1 LKRTASFGWAG
12 TGRGFTRGTP
22 WRSCF
27 FGERC
32 SERRILLKRHIYLSM
47 KTLEE
52 AKEIFFSRFGA
63 DLRTGEEEIPVE
75 ESLGRITAKPVF
87 ARISTPTYHSAAMD
101 GVAVKAEETYGTT
114 ERSPKILKVGEHALW
129 INTGQGV
136 PPGFNAVIMVEK
148 IHQMDERRLEIRAP
162 AYPWQN
168 IRKVGEDIVATQLLL
183 PQNHRIRAYDLGAM
197 ISAGVF
203 RVDTWRRPRVA
214 IIPTGSEL
222 IHHRDLRDPSQ
233 LERNRI
239 IESNSLIL
247 AGLVRECDAVPRV
260 YDIVP
265 DLEEDI
271 RKALER
277 ALDSEVHMVLINAG
291 SSAGSKD
298 YTAHIIEALGE
309 VLVHGVAMMPGKPT
323 ILGCVKGKPVIG
335 NPGYTV
341 SAALSFQQF
350 VRPLLYSLQGSK
362 PPEMKTVKVQP
373 SRDLPSKLGIEEFLR
388 VNIGK
393 VGDKTVATP
402 LPRSAGS
409 ITTLT
414 RAEGIIRIPALSEG
428 VRQGEEVEAEL
439 LVSEREIMS
448 TVVVIGSHDNTIDIL
463 ADEIRRRGHDIR
475 ISSGN
480 VGSLGGLTA
489 LRKGT
494 CHVAGSHLLDT
505 ETGEYNI
512 SYIKRYLKGIKV
524 SVFHLVLRDQGLIVA
539 KGNPKNIKGVQA
551 LIRED
556 VAFVN
561 RQAGS
566 GTRVLFDYKL
576 KQSGIPSEGI
586 RGYDHEEFTHM
597 AVAVDVLS
605 GAADCGVGIYAAAK
619 ALNLDFIPMEQ
630 EQYDLI
636 FPTFVLEQPA
646 IQRVL
651 ETIRSQEFK
660 NRVAALGGYD
670 PARSGELWQEM
681 G

>member
-1 LKRTASFGWAG
+1 LKRQVY
-12 TGRGFTRGTP
+12 
-22 WRSCF
+22 
-27 FGERC
+27 
-32 SERRILLKRHIYLSM
+32 LKM

-52 AKEIFFSRFGA
+52 AKEIFFARFGTN
-63 DLRTGEEEIPVE
+63 LRTEVEEIPTG

-87 ARISTPTYHSAAMD
+87 AGISTPTYHSAAMD
-101 GVAVKAEETYGTT
+101 GIAVKAEETYGTT
-114 ERSPKILKVGEHALW
+114 ERNPKVLKVGEDALW
-129 INTGQGV
+129 INTGQSI

-148 IHQMDERRLEIRAP
+148 IHQMDEGGLEIRSP

-183 PQNHRIRAYDLGAM
+183 PQNHRIRSYDLGAM

-203 RVDTWRRPRVA
+203 RVETWKQPLVA

-222 IHHRDLRDPSQ
+222 MDHRELRDPLKLQ
-233 LERNRI
+233 ENRI

-265 DLEEDI
+265 DLEEEI
-271 RKALER
+271 RAALER
-277 ALDSEVHMVLINAG
+277 ALASEAHMVLINAG

-298 YTAHIIEALGE
+298 YTVHIIREMGE

-323 ILGCVKGKPVIG
+323 ILGCVKGKPVVG

-341 SAALSFQQF
+341 SATLSFQQF
-350 VRPLLYSLQGSK
+350 VRPLLYSLQGSS
-362 PPEMKTVKVQP
+362 PPETKTIKVQP

-388 VNIGK
+388 VNIGR
-393 VGDKTVATP
+393 VGHKTVATP
-402 LPRSAGS
+402 LPRAAGS

-428 VRQGEEVEAEL
+428 VRQDEEVEAEL
-439 LVSEREIMS
+439 LVSEREIMN
-448 TVVVIGSHDNTIDIL
+448 TVVIIGSHDNTLDIL
-463 ADEIRRRGHDIR
+463 ADEVRRKGRNIR

-489 LRKGT
+489 LKKGS
-494 CHVAGSHLLDT
+494 CHAAGSHLLDT
-505 ETGEYNI
+505 ETGQYNI
-512 SYIKRYLKGIKV
+512 SYIKRYLKGVKV
-524 SVFHLVLRDQGLIVA
+524 SVFHLVLREQGLIVA
-539 KGNPKNIKGVQA
+539 KGNPKAVKG
-551 LIRED
+551 LED
-556 VAFVN
+556 LTRKDITFVN

-566 GTRVLFDYKL
+566 GTRVLVDYKL
-576 KQSGIPSEGI
+576 KQSGIQAEAI

-605 GAADCGVGIYAAAK
+605 GAADCGAGIYAAAK
-619 ALNLDFIPMEQ
+619 ALNLDFVPMEQ

-636 FPTFVLEQPA
+636 FPSFVLEQGA
-646 IQRVL
+646 IQQVL

-660 NRVAALGGYD
+660 DRVAALGGYD
-670 PARSGELWQEM
+670 PARSGELWQEI